1 MKTEDG
7 DPMTLKTIFEQLQA
21 MKDEDLDQ
29 PTEDQEIA
37 SLRWY
42 EQFAVEAYR
51 EITETSE
58 REYRAKRQIIQNSIP
73 EYYSTI
79 QKPGSMWSFI
89 YEADSDR
96 MEYWDRLPLV
106 LRMIDNKDD
115 TKTFMGMNLHY
126 LYPRYR
132 KILLLSFLRRLSG
145 DLENQNTRIMKLNNT
160 SLGKFPDK
168 YGRACI
174 RRYKYDNIRLKPIRI
189 PPEHWLKM
197 IYLPTYHFV
206 GARPSKVWGKTYALM
221 KKMGLTKR

>member
-1 MKTEDG
+1 MQNQNE
-7 DPMTLKTIFEQLQA
+7 PMTLKVIFEQLQA
-21 MKDEDLDQ
+21 MKDEDLDS
-29 PTEDQEIA
+29 PTEDQEVA

-42 EQFAVEAYR
+42 EQYTVEAYR

-58 REYRAKRQIIQNSIP
+58 RSYKDKQRILQNSIP
-73 EYYSTI
+73 EYYTPI
-79 QKPGSMWSFI
+79 QKAGTMWSFL
-89 YEADSDR
+89 YEAESDR
-96 MEYWDRLPLV
+96 LQFWDRIPLV

-115 TKTFMGMNLHY
+115 TNTFMGMNLHY

-132 KILLLSFLRRLSG
+132 KVLLLSLLRRVTG
-145 DLENQNTRIMKLNNT
+145 DLENENARITKLNSS
-160 SLGKFPDK
+160 SLFKFPDK

-174 RRYKYDNIRLKPIRI
+174 RRYKYDNIRRKPIRI

-206 GARPSKVWGKTYALM
+206 GGRPNKVWAKTYETM